1 MKKRKKEQIISAF
14 DLKSNISN
22 GVNFVSQCEKLTSF
36 SQAKNR
42 LVSHCASI
50 SLLVIKVIYEV

>member
-22 GVNFVSQCEKLTSF
+22 GVNFVSHSV
-36 SQAKNR
+36 KNLLHFLR
-42 LVSHCASI
+42 PKTV
-50 SLLVIKVIYEV
+50 LLVIVRQYLY